1 LESMNYRGLLRRPR
15 RRWKNNIKMCLE
27 EIILEVVNWTE
38 LARDRNE
45 LVNSCAHLNESSDFI
60 KCNEPVS
67 NCGSI
72 SFFIRI

>member
-1 LESMNYRGLLRRPR
+1 MNYRDLLRRPR
-15 RRWKNNIKMCLE
+15 RRWKTDIKMCLE

-38 LARDRNE
+38 LARDKNE
-45 LVNSCAHLNESSDFI
+45 LVNSCAHLNELSGFV

-67 NCGSI
+67 NCGAI